1 MTKLYLVKNPPEH
14 PIVDVP
20 VERPIQDDLQ
30 PTVSGYVQIFEDR
43 LKECGL
49 AEDAL
54 RIASR
59 EFESLLTGIFEI
71 ILPF

>member
-14 PIVDVP
+14 PIEDVP
-20 VERPIQDDLQ
+20 VERSNQLDVQ
-30 PTVSGYVQIFEDR
+30 PTVSGYLQIFEDR

-49 AEDAL
+49 AGDTL
-54 RIASR
+54 RTASR